1 MADLKEITAFLLGE
15 APLEGVWFGGKH
27 PTRRGEFW
35 WRSLL
40 REAVAGAAHQVHS
53 REAKSSPRNEA

>member
-1 MADLKEITAFLLGE
+1 MAQ

-40 REAVAGAAHQVHS
+40 REAVTEAMHQPHS